1 MSVTTALYYTWLL
14 FNFKNLFWLR
24 KPNHDKAF
32 CLTCII
38 PAKKNQY
45 SFIMNNF
52 YTMAYLNYCNLS
64 RPWPNMV
71 SLTLSLSLYKT
82 IIRPVIKFK
91 EIPCYMRDS
100 AYIWCILLKMQKY
113 FKVMWFFFFFFF
125 FFLNI
130 MRVKNTESR
139 FVHGTIKRTAISCKK
154 ISSYMRDSTC
164 RWLIVGN
171 TIIF

>member
-1 MSVTTALYYTWLL
+1 MLLQHYTIPDYFLTLRTCSNWANLMMIKLSACLVSSLL
-14 FNFKNLFWLR
+14 
-24 KPNHDKAF
+24 
-32 CLTCII
+32 
-38 PAKKNQY
+38 KKTQY

-64 RPWPNMV
+64 RPWPNIV

-82 IIRPVIKFK
+82 IIRPVTTFK

-100 AYIWCILLKMQKY
+100 ACIWCILLKMQKY
-113 FKVMWFFFFFFF
+113 FKVMWIFFFFN
-125 FFLNI
+125 LLQV
-130 MRVKNTESR
+130 RNTESR
-139 FVHGTIKRTAISCKK
+139 LVHGIIKRTAISWKK